1 MERKLLTQTKKNFWC
16 RIFLDRLWLIDHV
29 SNVGSWEKRSV
40 LKSVLLLVSL
50 LQSGS
55 IRRSS
60 WPGRARRWWWFRHRR
75 GQRRRRPRDTP
86 RSCPLTT
93 ARERP
98 PAPSENATSSSSFL
112 LADCKWFLNNLNRL
126 NHLFNTH
133 LWTLCRKMY
142 LTYLS
147 QELRWWFFTPKKCIN
162 SICRFFAINPLLLT

>member
-1 MERKLLTQTKKNFWC
+1 MERKLLTQKKNFWC

-40 LKSVLLLVSL
+40 LKSVLLLVNL

-60 WPGRARRWWWFRHRR
+60 WPGRARRWWWFRRRR
-75 GQRRRRPRDTP
+75 GRRRRRPRDTP
-86 RSCPLTT
+86 RSCPQTT

-98 PAPSENATSSSSFL
+98 LAPSENATSSSSFL